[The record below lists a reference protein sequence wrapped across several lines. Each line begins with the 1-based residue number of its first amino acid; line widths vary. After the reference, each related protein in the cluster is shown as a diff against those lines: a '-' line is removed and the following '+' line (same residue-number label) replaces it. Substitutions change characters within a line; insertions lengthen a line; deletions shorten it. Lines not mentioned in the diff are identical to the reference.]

1 VHRVFAPRKTP
12 PALVQQL
19 RDAFARLEDDKEF
32 LAELKKVGGDDAD
45 LLMAKDAEPVLR
57 QVLTVT
63 PGRAGVRQKHHQETS
78 AALAR
83 RLYIAWSDR
92 VSDAPL

>member
-1 VHRVFAPRKTP
+1 VHRVFAPRKKP

-32 LAELKKVGGDDAD
+32 LAELKKVGGDAD
-45 LLMAKDAEPVLR
+45 GNSR
-57 QVLTVT
+57 
-63 PGRAGVRQKHHQETS
+63 RAGVRQKHHQETP

-92 VSDAPL
+92 VSDARL

>member
-32 LAELKKVGGDDAD
+32 LAE
-45 LLMAKDAEPVLR
+45 
-57 QVLTVT
+57 
-63 PGRAGVRQKHHQETS
+63 
-78 AALAR
+78 
-83 RLYIAWSDR
+83 RL
-92 VSDAPL
+92 